1 MVNAVIIYLEDDGH
15 GNAQI
20 SVETIGQPVESIEL
34 CDDLLNELMENP
46 NALYLPSSIFTRA
59 PNQIQ

>member
-46 NALYLPSSIFTRA
+46 NALYLPSSIFTRT

>member
-1 MVNAVIIYLEDDGH
+1 MVNAVIIYLQDDEH

-20 SVETIGQPVESIEL
+20 SVEIIGKPVESIAL

-46 NALYLPSSIFTRA
+46 NAVYLPSSIFTRV
-59 PNQIQ
+59 PNQVQ

>member
-1 MVNAVIIYLEDDGH
+1 MINAVIIYLQDDEH

-20 SVETIGQPVESIEL
+20 SVEVIGKPVESIEL

-46 NALYLPSSIFTRA
+46 NAVYLPSSIFTRVL
-59 PNQIQ
+59 NQVQ